1 MWDLCSF
8 ISSNFPAKTNQL
20 LSRDSYDNNRNQ
32 VKKER
37 GEVKEYFE
45 SIKRRDPAAR
55 NIIQIIL
62 LYPGVQAVFWYR
74 IAHFLYIHHLKFI
87 AELMMFIVRCCLNI

>member
-1 MWDLCSF
+1 MWDFCNF

-45 SIKRRDPAAR
+45 SI
-55 NIIQIIL
+55 
-62 LYPGVQAVFWYR
+62 
-74 IAHFLYIHHLKFI
+74 
-87 AELMMFIVRCCLNI
+87 

>member
-1 MWDLCSF
+1 MKVNYIMWDLCNF

-37 GEVKEYFE
+37 GDVKEYFE

-62 LYPGVQAVFWYR
+62 LYPGAR
-74 IAHFLYIHHLKFI
+74 RLAGLKSCTVC
-87 AELMMFIVRCCLNI
+87 ATLLVSVRL

>member
-1 MWDLCSF
+1 MWDLCNF

-62 LYPGVQAVFWYR
+62 LYPGVQAVCWYR

-87 AELMMFIVRCCLNI
+87 A

>member
-1 MWDLCSF
+1 MWDLCNF

-37 GEVKEYFE
+37 GDVKEYFE

-74 IAHFLYIHHLKFI
+74 IAHFLYIHNLKFI
-87 AELMMFIVRCCLNI
+87 SE